1 MTSQID
7 CKQIINSGICPVD
20 DLDNPK
26 RQAVIELVRTELAED
41 GCAVIRNFISDSGL
55 QLLLAEV
62 EQRKHQTYYS
72 PSKMCNVY
80 FGDGD
85 PELPADHPRNIFIA
99 RTNGFITAD
108 LLGDETVSRQLYH
121 WEPLRRFLAD
131 CLDKKQLFIYA
142 DTISNMIVNVGKPG
156 QQFNWHFDTNEFTIT
171 MLLKPASSG
180 GYFEY
185 VPALRSQNDECYDEV
200 KKVLQGNRSRVK
212 RLQLNAGDLQFF
224 LGRFSL
230 HQVTE
235 NTGDDDRLL
244 LIMSFTE
251 KPGVIGNVVRV
262 KDLYGKLSEAHT
274 QAQNDRIRSD
284 DLLD

>member
-1 MTSQID
+1 
-7 CKQIINSGICPVD
+7 
-20 DLDNPK
+20 
-26 RQAVIELVRTELAED
+26 
-41 GCAVIRNFISDSGL
+41 
-55 QLLLAEV
+55 
-62 EQRKHQTYYS
+62 
-72 PSKMCNVY
+72 MCNVY
-80 FGDGD
+80 LGESD
-85 PELPADHPRNIFIA
+85 PELPADHARNIFLA
-99 RTNGFITAD
+99 RTNGFVTAD
-108 LLGDETVSRQLYH
+108 LLGEETVSRQLYY

-131 CLDKKQLFIYA
+131 CLGKKKLFIYA
-142 DTISNMIVNVGKPG
+142 DTVSNMIVNVGKPG

-200 KKVLQGNRSRVK
+200 KKVLEGDRSRVK

-251 KPGVIGNVVRV
+251 KPGVIGNIVRV
-262 KDLYGKLSEAHT
+262 KNLYGKVTDAHT
-274 QAQNDRIRSD
+274 QGQNDRVRSD